1 MCVSSH
7 EHVTCMYIYTHVTI
21 PKNGRWEKLSKSHSP
36 CWTSA
41 RLTSPYKFV
50 HATVLLLLRF
60 GGFYQKQTK
69 VQPATPWEMQAIVL
83 AKGISRFETLQDS
96 SFVPR
101 LTQMWTDF
109 NGSFK
114 SCNKVQAS
122 SQTNSD
128 HEKAWSKSLFS
139 HMYSAN
145 SFFNF
150 YIARMEYIRM
160 LRNNLGK
167 PTMRANRKLCKQCHL
182 QAALGTQAD
191 SIHIHDSPLCYR
203 NCTWHVLHWQDL
215 CRVVGCI
222 MLFSCYTMH
231 FSTNMKTVWK

>member
-145 SFFNF
+145 SFFSTF
-150 YIARMEYIRM
+150 YIVRMEYIRM
-160 LRNNLGK
+160 LRTNLWARWLNQSYMHVAVISFN
-167 PTMRANRKLCKQCHL
+167 PSHAWPFQKLRVSCKKLWQ
-182 QAALGTQAD
+182 
-191 SIHIHDSPLCYR
+191 SILY
-203 NCTWHVLHWQDL
+203 TF
-215 CRVVGCI
+215 
-222 MLFSCYTMH
+222 LF
-231 FSTNMKTVWK
+231 